1 MSADFK
7 IKFGTNLRDAR
18 IAKGFTQQELADIV
32 GSQQPAY
39 SRIESGEANV
49 TLKTIN
55 KLSEALDVSPEVFFK
70 EWR

>member
-18 IAKGFTQQELADIV
+18 VAKGFTQQELADIV

-39 SRIESGEANV
+39 SRIENGETNV
-49 TLKTIN
+49 TLKTII
-55 KLSEALDVSPEVFFK
+55 KLSEALDVSPEIFFK